1 TNIYLLAWRFLDLS
15 RHNYPFYLTRDD
27 VAALTWLESNAH
39 SDDVVLSSLTIGQ
52 YVPAWTG
59 ANAFLGHWAE
69 TLDFFGKSKAVALY
83 YAAGTPEADRLI
95 LLRQYGV
102 DFVFS
107 GEPERE
113 FGSYDPASSSALQ
126 LVYQNSS
133 VRIFSVQ

>member
-1 TNIYLLAWRFLDLS
+1 
-15 RHNYPFYLTRDD
+15 
-27 VAALTWLESNAH
+27 VAALSWLESNAQP
-39 SDDVVLSSLTIGQ
+39 DDVVLSSLTIGQ

-59 ANAFLGHWAE
+59 ANAFLAHWAE
-69 TLDFFGKSKAVALY
+69 TLDFFGKSKDVVRY
-83 YAAGTPEADRLI
+83 YAAGTPDADRLT
-95 LLRQYGV
+95 LLRQNGV

-113 FGSYDPASSSALQ
+113 LGSYDPASSSALQ